1 MHYQPVHRK
10 ALALSY
16 MLVLVKY
23 YSLRKMTERGN
34 YFIKTWSRSLLY
46 PGLSFCLR
54 YKKYELDV
62 GLGEWKPTFFLLL
75 QKFEKLDRERGE
87 GVRQHALNMMWWTA
101 ACSGEGYGLL
111 CRTVTKILVFVK
123 NSSPKIWKKNPSV
136 MPPSVFQR
144 VGSQWLNWAGHWQA
158 NWWEKKGE
166 EKEGR
171 ERARK
176 GQQPRKEKA
185 AFIKDCSDSREVPL
199 RLFYENCEGK
209 GLEK

>member
-75 QKFEKLDRERGE
+75 QKLEKLDRERGE

-101 ACSGEGYGLL
+101 ARSGEGYGLL

-123 NSSPKIWKKNPSV
+123 NRSPKIQKKTHLWCLHLFFKELDPSDSTEPV
-136 MPPSVFQR
+136 IGR
-144 VGSQWLNWAGHWQA
+144 RTG
-158 NWWEKKGE
+158 EKRKG
-166 EKEGR
+166 KKRKAGR
-171 ERARK
+171 EQ
-176 GQQPRKEKA
+176 G
-185 AFIKDCSDSREVPL
+185 KDSNP
-199 RLFYENCEGK
+199 GK
-209 GLEK
+209 KRQLL